1 MWGVLG
7 AVGWGSGVGHWGG
20 ALGWGSGVGQWG
32 EALGWGSERDCVSIW
47 THDPLEDERQKQ
59 D

>member
-20 ALGWGSGVGQWG
+20 AVGWGSGVKHWG
-32 EALGWGSERDCVSIW
+32 GAVRGIVFLFGLTIHWKMSGKNKI
-47 THDPLEDERQKQ
+47 KM
-59 D
+59 